1 MPRYPAFVGGSATSQ
16 SVLADGEQT
25 INWYVEQ
32 MTGEAA
38 TAKNALYPTPGFQ
51 GFILAGQITDLGTR
65 AGIAINGRT
74 FVVVGTGFYELFGTH
89 LATKRGTV
97 AQDNN
102 LAQIVSN
109 GVGNQ
114 LLIGSGGNA
123 YCFEL
128 ATNTLTQILTN
139 EVTQI
144 GMLNS
149 TFLAFNAALSKIRI
163 SDLNDGLSWD
173 PTQFA
178 QRSAQPDPWKAMIVN
193 SPDIFL
199 IGEQTGDVWYD
210 SGASP
215 FPLAPRQGLTLG
227 YGIVAG
233 FSLAFTGG
241 VGFWLTQNKDGAG
254 MVVQTRGYSP
264 QKISTPELDTAIA
277 RYQRDSIITDAEA
290 LVYQDQGHTFYVLR
304 FPAANATWAYDLTTN
319 SWAERGK
326 WNAAL
331 NRYDVWWP
339 RVHLYAFGSHLVGD
353 AATGTIAAMD
363 VTYPSEA
370 DGSAIRRLRRGAPL
384 MNDQRRMPIKRFE
397 LLLETG
403 LGVQSGQG
411 SDPQVMFRGSS
422 DGGKTWGTQR
432 QASAGA
438 VGKYDT
444 RVFWT
449 RLGSPR
455 IWVPEVTVADPVPWR
470 LIDAFLNN

>member
-1 MPRYPAFVGGSATSQ
+1 MARYPGFISGSAISQ
-16 SVLADGEQT
+16 SLIADGET
-25 INWYVEQ
+25 TVNWYVEQ
-32 MTGEAA
+32 VTGEGARSK
-38 TAKNALYPTPGFQ
+38 TALYPTPGFQ
-51 GFILAGQITDLGTR
+51 SFILAGQITDLGTR
-65 AGIAINGRT
+65 AGLSINGRT

-97 AQDNN
+97 VQDNN

-114 LLIGSGGNA
+114 LLIGSGRNA

-128 ATNTLTQILTN
+128 ATNTLTQVLTN

-144 GMLNS
+144 GMIDG
-149 TFLAFNAALSKIRI
+149 FFVAFDATTSKVRI

-178 QRSAQPDPWKAMIVN
+178 QRSAQPDPWRAMIIS

-210 SGASP
+210 AGTTP
-215 FPLAPRQGLTLG
+215 FPLSPRPGLTLS
-227 YGIVAG
+227 YGIVAP
-233 FSLAFTGG
+233 FSLAMTGG

-254 MVVQTRGYSP
+254 IVVQAQGYAP

-277 RYQRDSIITDAEA
+277 RYQRDAIITDAEA

-304 FPAANATWAYDLTTN
+304 FPAANATWAYDLTTS

-339 RVHLYAFGSHLVGD
+339 RVHLYAFGVHLVGD
-353 AATGTIAAMD
+353 AATSTIAAMD

-370 DGSAIRRLRRGAPL
+370 DGSAIRRLRRGSVLVNEQQRIPL
-384 MNDQRRMPIKRFE
+384 RRFE

-403 LGVQSGQG
+403 LGLQSGQG
-411 SDPQVMFRGSS
+411 SNPLVMFRGSA

-432 QASAGA
+432 QATAGM
-438 VGKYDT
+438 VGQYHT

-455 IWVPEVTVADPVPWR
+455 LFVPEVSVSDPVPWR
-470 LIDAFLNN
+470 VIDAWVNN